1 MDWEGY
7 KALCDRPNVMSRWL
21 LTETAALVST
31 ELRQPLLA
39 AMQQPPLPKPLDHQ
53 GGAETDM
60 FELALDEFVD
70 RILAAVESAAARG
83 ETTTQGRTLGGFA
96 SAWRELNAD
105 DV

>member
-1 MDWEGY
+1 MDWERY
-7 KALCDRPNVMSRWL
+7 TALCDRPNVMSRWL
-21 LTETAALVST
+21 LTETAALVSA

-39 AMQQPPLPKPLDHQ
+39 AMQQPPLPKPPDHK

-60 FELALDEFVD
+60 FELTLDEFVD

-83 ETTTQGRTLGGFA
+83 ETTTHGRTLGGFA
-96 SAWRELNAD
+96 SAWRDLKVR

>member
-1 MDWEGY
+1 MEWERY

-21 LTETAALVST
+21 LTETAALVCA

-39 AMQQPPLPKPLDHQ
+39 AMQQPPLPKPLDHK

-70 RILAAVESAAARG
+70 RILVAVESAAARG

-96 SAWRELNAD
+96 SAWRELKAR